1 VLDVKALPSHRGSE
15 TIVQRNEGRSPMT
28 IPELTPRTIKAIS
41 IVLLVVPL
49 VALLILGI
57 AEMIGGDVTGAQ
69 HFVMAAPLVVVLLA
83 AWRHPRFAGNMLL
96 VIGTGLLAAWLV
108 LVVSRGMD
116 RGEILAYAFAGV
128 LVFGPP
134 LLAGWLLRQA
144 QAVS

>member
-1 VLDVKALPSHRGSE
+1 V
-15 TIVQRNEGRSPMT
+15 T
-28 IPELTPRTIKAIS
+28 IPELTPGTLKTIS

-49 VALLILGI
+49 VVLLILGI
-57 AEMIGGDVTGAQ
+57 AEMIGGDVTGVQ
-69 HFVMAAPLVVVLLA
+69 HIVMAAPLALLLLA

-116 RGEILAYAFAGV
+116 RREMLAYAFAGV